1 MANEILWTL
10 VNGLMRFIAIL
21 AIVTIWGP
29 LKWIP
34 YTSLALSIVI
44 GLHSLATVL
53 TTLLICRPV
62 AAAWDSN
69 VSGEC
74 GNQVVAYVA
83 LESVG
88 ALIDLVILIIPIL
101 AIWWKLRMSPQ
112 KKLGVSILLLAGVL

>member
-10 VNGLMRFIAIL
+10 VNGLMRFVAIMTIV
-21 AIVTIWGP
+21 AIFGSVE
-29 LKWIP
+29 WIR
-34 YTSLALSIVI
+34 YTSLGLSIMV

-62 AAAWDSN
+62 AAAWDSD

-74 GNQVVAYVA
+74 GDQVVTYVV

-88 ALIDLVILIIPIL
+88 ALTDLIILILPIP
-101 AIWWKLRMSPQ
+101 AIWKTHLPRQQKLV
-112 KKLGVSILLLAGVL
+112 VSILLSVGVL

>member
-10 VNGLMRFIAIL
+10 VNGLMRLAAITTIL
-21 AIVTIWGP
+21 ALNRRINEWVR
-29 LKWIP
+29 
-34 YTSLALSIVI
+34 YSSLGLSVVV

-62 AAAWDSN
+62 AAAWDSD

-74 GNQVVAYVA
+74 GDQVVAYVV

-88 ALIDLVILIIPIL
+88 ALIDLIILILPIPG
-101 AIWWKLRMSPQ
+101 IWTVRLPWQQR
-112 KKLGVSILLLAGVL
+112 LGISILLSVGVL

>member
-10 VNGLMRFIAIL
+10 VNGLMRLVAITT
-21 AIVTIWGP
+21 IVSLFCLT
-29 LKWIP
+29 KWLR
-34 YTSLALSIVI
+34 YSLLGLLVVI

-62 AAAWDSN
+62 AAAWDSD

-74 GNQVVAYVA
+74 GDQVVAYVV

-88 ALIDLVILIIPIL
+88 ALIDLIILILPIPG
-101 AIWWKLRMSPQ
+101 IWKVRLPWQ
-112 KKLGVSILLLAGVL
+112 QKLGVSILLSVGVL

>member
-10 VNGLMRFIAIL
+10 VNGLMRFVAIMTIV
-21 AIVTIWGP
+21 AIFGSV
-29 LKWIP
+29 KWIR
-34 YTSLALSIVI
+34 YTSLSLSIMV

-62 AAAWDSN
+62 AAAWDSD

-74 GNQVVAYVA
+74 GDQVVAYVV

-88 ALIDLVILIIPIL
+88 ALTDLMILIIPIPE
-101 AIWWKLRMSPQ
+101 IWKIRRPRQ
-112 KKLGVSILLLAGVL
+112 QKLGVSILLSVGVL

>member
-10 VNGLMRFIAIL
+10 VNGLMRLAAIM
-21 AIVTIWGP
+21 AIDRMFGTFKSVRYSTLG
-29 LKWIP
+29 
-34 YTSLALSIVI
+34 LSVVI

-62 AAAWDSN
+62 AAAWDSD

-74 GNQVVAYVA
+74 GDQVVAYVA

-88 ALIDLVILIIPIL
+88 ALIDLVILIIPIPV
-101 AIWWKLRMSPQ
+101 IWKLQFCQQ
-112 KKLGVSILLLAGVL
+112 KKLGVSILLSVGVL

>member
-10 VNGLMRFIAIL
+10 VNGLMRFVAIM
-21 AIVTIWGP
+21 AIFTIFSRD
-29 LKWIP
+29 KWTRYP
-34 YTSLALSIVI
+34 SLGLSVVV

-53 TTLLICRPV
+53 TTLLICRPM

-88 ALIDLVILIIPIL
+88 ALIDVMVLITPIPAVWSL
-101 AIWWKLRMSPQ
+101 PLPRQRKLRP
-112 KKLGVSILLLAGVL
+112 SILLSVGVL

>member
-10 VNGLMRFIAIL
+10 VNGLMRIVAIMAIATLSEIFEW
-21 AIVTIWGP
+21 VR
-29 LKWIP
+29 
-34 YTSLALSIVI
+34 YTLLGLSVVV

-53 TTLLICRPV
+53 TTLLICRPM

-88 ALIDLVILIIPIL
+88 ALIDVMVLITPIRAVWSL
-101 AIWWKLRMSPQ
+101 LLSRQNKLRF
-112 KKLGVSILLLAGVL
+112 SILLSVGGL